1 MVRMPLGLNVYT
13 ASGLAMVLAGG
24 LTWPYAAT
32 ASAPAS
38 ETGWAI
44 RAGMMLVPA
53 GLVIYWTWNNL
64 LSVAQQGFIMK
75 RAGVPFELWDN
86 LAKTFK
92 RKTA

>member
-24 LTWPYAAT
+24 LVWLYAAT
-32 ASAPAS
+32 TSAPAS

-53 GLVIYWTWNNL
+53 GLVIYVIGRL
-64 LSVAQQGFIMK
+64 Q
-75 RAGVPFELWDN
+75 
-86 LAKTFK
+86 
-92 RKTA
+92 RK